1 MGKSKIKGKQEM
13 PSHKNRK
20 ILIIDDDALFR
31 DAICEYLGRQG
42 IEMQS
47 AGTASEGIKLCK
59 RHKFDIILLDQ
70 KLPDGK
76 GVSLCPTIL
85 SHNEQAKIIFVT
97 AFPSFDNAVDAI
109 KVGAHDYLSK
119 PFEMKE
125 LDLIVSQAIRTL
137 DLERVEQLQT
147 YRNKRESKETV
158 LIGNSTSISEI
169 EHLIGLAAQN
179 TAPVLITGETGTG
192 KNLVAKAIHYRSP
205 LQNSAYIGINCT
217 TLPENLMEAEL
228 FGYEK
233 GAFTGATAAKKGIF
247 EMAEGGTL
255 FLDEIG
261 EMPLNLQTKLLGV
274 LDDKTIK
281 RLGGTFQR
289 QVQTRIIAAT
299 NLDLE
304 SAIDD
309 RRFRNDLY
317 FRLSVLRIHLPCLRD
332 HTGDIPELCTHFVST
347 IAPKLR
353 LELSSIEI
361 KALQS
366 YHWPGNVRE
375 LRNILERSIILRQ
388 NDKLRPSQLL
398 PDSGGGR
405 LLENTT
411 APAPGR
417 QTRANGKTEYVGEKL
432 ASLKETEKSHIAFV
446 LERLSSNHTHAARA
460 LGISRSTLMRK
471 IKTYGLE

>member
-1 MGKSKIKGKQEM
+1 MRLL
-13 PSHKNRK
+13 KNRK

-31 DAICEYLGRQG
+31 DAICDYFSRQG
-42 IEMQS
+42 VEMQA
-47 AGTASEGIKLCK
+47 AGTAAEGIELCK
-59 RHKFDIILLDQ
+59 DHNFDVVLLDQ

-85 SHNEQAKIIFVT
+85 TSNEQAKIIFVT
-97 AFPSFDNAVDAI
+97 AYPSFDNAVDAI

-125 LDLIVSQAIRTL
+125 LDLIVSKALRTL

-147 YRNKRESKETV
+147 YRNKRESKATV
-158 LIGNSTSISEI
+158 LVGKSPSISET
-169 EHLIGLAAQN
+169 EHLIELAAQN
-179 TAPVLITGETGTG
+179 TAPVLLTGETGTG
-192 KNLVAKAIHYRSP
+192 KNLVAKAIHYSST
-205 LQNSAYIGINCT
+205 LKDSAYIGINCT
-217 TLPENLMEAEL
+217 TLPENLVEAEL

-233 GAFTGATAAKKGIF
+233 GAFTGATSAKKGIF

-274 LDDKTIK
+274 LDDKKIK

-289 QVQTRIIAAT
+289 QVETRIIAAT

-304 SAIDD
+304 NAIEQKH
-309 RRFRNDLY
+309 FRSDLY
-317 FRLSVLRIHLPCLRD
+317 FRLSVLRIHLPSLRE
-332 HTGDIPELCTHFVST
+332 HSEDIPELCAHFIAT
-347 IAPKLR
+347 IAPNLR
-353 LELSSIEI
+353 LTLSRDEIETL
-361 KALQS
+361 KT

-375 LRNILERSIILRQ
+375 LRNIIERSIILRNDDQLQPSKLLLDFGGNRPPKMKADVQPAGLKPAARIAQ
-388 NDKLRPSQLL
+388 NGDKQLVSIK
-398 PDSGGGR
+398 D
-405 LLENTT
+405 
-411 APAPGR
+411 
-417 QTRANGKTEYVGEKL
+417 VEK
-432 ASLKETEKSHIAFV
+432 KHIAYV
-446 LERLSSNHTHAARA
+446 LDRLSHNHTHTART